1 MLLLLGCFS
10 ACIFFY
16 LAYKLIYDEW
26 EKGNGIIFIICGII
40 VIIGSGKIQNDFHQ
54 FNVKITEDREKLKT
68 KIAKEKKKEKLKRKS
83 YASLLLPGMQIL
95 SLTVNQQAI
104 TLIWTV
110 SG

>member
-26 EKGNGIIFIICGII
+26 EKGIGIIFIICGII

-68 KIAKEKKKEKLKRKS
+68 KIAKEKRKKKNSREKATPACCFRGCR
-83 YASLLLPGMQIL
+83 YCH
-95 SLTVNQQAI
+95 
-104 TLIWTV
+104 
-110 SG
+110 

>member
-26 EKGNGIIFIICGII
+26 EKGIGIIFIICGII

-68 KIAKEKKKEKLKRKS
+68 KIAKEKLKRKS